1 MTTPP
6 HTAGEGAELLPVATA
21 ARTRAALRT
30 LVRPDRGLALTG
42 IGVLVAATVV
52 GLLVQPL
59 LGRIV
64 DIVADGRPAGD
75 LTLPV
80 VLLIAVA
87 AVQGVTT
94 TLGLTRVARL
104 GETVLARLREQF
116 VERALNLPA
125 DRLERAGSGDLTARV
140 TGDVARVTEAV
151 RSALPEMA
159 RSVLA
164 IGLTLGAL
172 ALLDVRFLLAALLA
186 VPVQLLTARW
196 YVRRAVTLYADQRV
210 ANGAQQQ
217 QLLET
222 IGGAVTVRGHRLEE
236 RHTERG
242 ADRSRKAVDLTM
254 RSVNLVLGFYGRLHI
269 AEYIGLAA
277 VLIAGFWLVRD
288 GAVSI
293 GTATA
298 AALYFHSLF
307 GPVNA
312 ALVLLDDAQS
322 AAAGLAR
329 LVGVT
334 DLAEQPE
341 PEPGKPEAAGRPEAG
356 EPEPAGKPEP
366 GEPEPAGKATPGKAA
381 PASVPRQRVASP
393 EAAVSVHAVSHAY
406 GPGRPVLHEVS
417 LTLAPGEHVA
427 LVGASGAGK
436 STLARIVAGV
446 QQPTA
451 GTVTGPTAGA
461 VTAPAGPGGP
471 SVVLVTQEVHVF
483 TGTLADDL
491 RLARPDATDDDLRAA
506 LATVDA
512 LDWAAALPDGL
523 ATVVGEGGH
532 RLDAA
537 RAQQLALARLVLADP
552 ALAVLDEATAEAG
565 SAGARALERSAGA
578 ALTGRTALVVA
589 HRLTQAVA
597 ADRVVVLEA
606 GRVVESGPHEMLR
619 DADGPYAALWRAWS
633 GSRAAPHP

>member
-1 MTTPP
+1 MTTASGTPGS
-6 HTAGEGAELLPVATA
+6 ARDDGRELLPTATP
-21 ARTRAALRT
+21 ARTRAALRA
-30 LVRPDRGLALTG
+30 LIRPDRGLALTG
-42 IGVLVAATVV
+42 IGVLVAATAV

-64 DIVADGRPAGD
+64 DTVADGRPAGD

-80 VLLIAVA
+80 VLLVAVA
-87 AVQGVTT
+87 AVQGLTT
-94 TLGLTRVARL
+94 TVGLTRIARL
-104 GETVLARLREQF
+104 GESVLARLRERF

-125 DRLERAGSGDLTARV
+125 DRLERAGAGDLTARV
-140 TGDVARVTEAV
+140 TGDVARVAEAV

-159 RSVLA
+159 RSLLA
-164 IGLTLGAL
+164 IVLTLGAL

-196 YVRRAVTLYADQRV
+196 YVRRALTLYADQRV

-222 IGGAVTVRGHRLEE
+222 IGGAVTVRGHLLGEQ
-236 RHTERG
+236 HTER
-242 ADRSRKAVDLTM
+242 AASRSRAAVGLTM

-277 VLIAGFWLVRD
+277 VLVTGFLLVRD

-334 DLAEQPE
+334 DLH
-341 PEPGKPEAAGRPEAG
+341 EAADPHEADDRHQAADRH
-356 EPEPAGKPEP
+356 EA
-366 GEPEPAGKATPGKAA
+366 AA
-381 PASVPRQRVASP
+381 PAAVPHQRTGPGAG
-393 EAAVSVHAVSHAY
+393 AVTVSGIGHAY
-406 GPGRPVLHEVS
+406 GPGRPVLHDVS
-417 LTLAPGEHVA
+417 LTLEPGEHVA
-427 LVGASGAGK
+427 LVGTSGAGK

-446 QQPTA
+446 QRPT
-451 GTVTGPTAGA
+451 TGA
-461 VTAPAGPGGP
+461 VTAPAGAS

-483 TGTLADDL
+483 TGTLAEDL
-491 RLARPDATDDDLRAA
+491 RLARPDATDADLRTA
-506 LATVDA
+506 LATVHA
-512 LDWAAALPDGL
+512 LDWAEALPEGL

-532 RLDAA
+532 RLDPA

-565 SAGARALERSAGA
+565 SAGARVLERSAGA
-578 ALTGRTALVVA
+578 ALSGRTALVVA

-597 ADRVVVLEA
+597 ADRIVVLEA
-606 GRVVESGPHEMLR
+606 GRVVESGPHEKLR
-619 DADGPYAALWRAWS
+619 DAGGPYAALWRAWS
-633 GSRAAPHP
+633 GSRTAPHA

>member
-1 MTTPP
+1 MTSTPSGIP
-6 HTAGEGAELLPVATA
+6 GTADDSAELLPIASG
-21 ARTRAALRT
+21 ARTRTALRT
-30 LVRPDRGLALTG
+30 LIRPDRGRALLG
-42 IGVLVAATVV
+42 LGVLVGATAV

-64 DIVADGRPAGD
+64 DIVADGRPAD
-75 LTLPV
+75 ALTPPV
-80 VLLIAVA
+80 VLLLVVAV
-87 AVQGVTT
+87 VQGVTT
-94 TLGLTRVARL
+94 TLGLTQVARL

-116 VERALNLPA
+116 VERALQLPA
-125 DRLERAGSGDLTARV
+125 DRLERAGAGDLTARV
-140 TGDVARVTEAV
+140 TGDVARVAEAV

-164 IGLTLGAL
+164 IVLTLGAM

-186 VPVQLLTARW
+186 VPVQALTARW
-196 YVRRAVTLYADQRV
+196 YVRRAVTVYADQRV

-236 RHTERG
+236 QHTEKSAR
-242 ADRSRKAVDLTM
+242 RSRKAVELTM
-254 RSVNLVLGFYGRLHI
+254 RSVHLVLGFYARLHI

-277 VLIAGFWLVRD
+277 VLVTGFFLVRD
-288 GAVSI
+288 GSVSI

-334 DLAEQPE
+334 DIEESAVQLPHQ
-341 PEPGKPEAAGRPEAG
+341 RTEAG
-356 EPEPAGKPEP
+356 
-366 GEPEPAGKATPGKAA
+366 
-381 PASVPRQRVASP
+381 
-393 EAAVSVHAVSHAY
+393 AAVTVDAVSHAY
-406 GPGRPVLHEVS
+406 GPGRTVLHEVS
-417 LTLAPGEHVA
+417 LTLRAGEHVA
-427 LVGASGAGK
+427 LVGTSGAGK
-436 STLARIVAGV
+436 STLARLVAGV
-446 QQPTA
+446 QQPTG
-451 GTVTGPTAGA
+451 GTVSVAGVQQPTGGTVSVAQS
-461 VTAPAGPGGP
+461 APGPAGP

-483 TGTLADDL
+483 TGTLAEDL
-491 RLARPDATDDDLRAA
+491 RLARPDATDADLRTA
-506 LATVDA
+506 LATVYA
-512 LDWAAALPDGL
+512 LEWAEALPEGL

-532 RLDAA
+532 RLDPA

-552 ALAVLDEATAEAG
+552 PVAVLDEATAEAG
-565 SAGARALERSAGA
+565 SAGARTLERSAEA
-578 ALTGRTALVVA
+578 ALAGRTALVVA

-597 ADRVVVLEA
+597 ADRIVVLEA
-606 GRVVESGPHEMLR
+606 GRVVESGTHDELR
-619 DADGPYAALWRAWS
+619 TADGPYATLWRAWS
-633 GSRAAPHP
+633 GSRSASRTR

>member
-1 MTTPP
+1 MTT
-6 HTAGEGAELLPVATA
+6 TADMPERAESGGDSAELLPVATPT
-21 ARTRAALRT
+21 RTRAALRA
-30 LVRPDRGLALTG
+30 LIRPDRGLALTG
-42 IGVLVAATVV
+42 IGVLVAATAV

-64 DIVADGRPAGD
+64 DIVADGRPAAD

-80 VLLIAVA
+80 VLLVAVA
-87 AVQGVTT
+87 AVQGLTT
-94 TLGLTRVARL
+94 TIGLTRVARL
-104 GETVLARLREQF
+104 GETVLARLRERF

-125 DRLERAGSGDLTARV
+125 DRLERAGAGDLTARV
-140 TGDVARVTEAV
+140 TGDVARVAEAV

-164 IGLTLGAL
+164 IVLTLGAL

-196 YVRRAVTLYADQRV
+196 YVRRALTLYADQRI

-222 IGGAVTVRGHRLEE
+222 IGGAVTVRGHRLEA
-236 RHTERG
+236 RHTERSAG
-242 ADRSRKAVDLTM
+242 RSRRAVDLTM

-334 DLAEQPE
+334 DLAED
-341 PEPGKPEAAGRPEAG
+341 PG
-356 EPEPAGKPEP
+356 PA
-366 GEPEPAGKATPGKAA
+366 AGKADPDPCPVPHQRTA
-381 PASVPRQRVASP
+381 PAT
-393 EAAVSVHAVSHAY
+393 AAVTAHAVGHAY

-427 LVGASGAGK
+427 LVGTSGAGK

-446 QQPTA
+446 QQPTS
-451 GTVTGPTAGA
+451 GT
-461 VTAPAGPGGP
+461 VTAPAGTGEAA
-471 SVVLVTQEVHVF
+471 VVLVTQEVHVF
-483 TGTLADDL
+483 TGTLAEDL
-491 RLARPDATDDDLRAA
+491 RLARPAATDADLRAA
-506 LATVDA
+506 LATVHA
-512 LDWAAALPDGL
+512 LDWAEALPDGL
-523 ATVVGEGGH
+523 GTVVGEGGH
-532 RLDAA
+532 RLDPA

-565 SAGARALERSAGA
+565 SAGARVLERSAEA
-578 ALTGRTALVVA
+578 ALAGRTALVVA

-606 GRVVESGPHEMLR
+606 GRVVESGPHEELR

-633 GSRAAPHP
+633 GSRTALHP

>member
-1 MTTPP
+1 MTTTPSAP
-6 HTAGEGAELLPVATA
+6 SGIADDSAELLPIATG

-30 LVRPDRGLALTG
+30 LIRPDRGRAVLGL
-42 IGVLVAATVV
+42 GVLVGATAV

-64 DIVADGRPAGD
+64 DIVADGRPAD
-75 LTLPV
+75 ALTLPV
-80 VLLIAVA
+80 VLLLVVAV
-87 AVQGVTT
+87 VQGVTT
-94 TLGLTRVARL
+94 TLGLTQVARL

-116 VERALNLPA
+116 IERALQLPA
-125 DRLERAGSGDLTARV
+125 DRLERAGAGDLTARV
-140 TGDVARVTEAV
+140 TGDVARVAEAV

-164 IGLTLGAL
+164 IVLTLGAM

-186 VPVQLLTARW
+186 VPVQALTARW
-196 YVRRAVTLYADQRV
+196 YVRRAVTVYADQRV

-236 RHTERG
+236 QHTEKS
-242 ADRSRKAVDLTM
+242 AARSRRAVELTM
-254 RSVNLVLGFYGRLHI
+254 RSVHLVLGFYARLHI

-277 VLIAGFWLVRD
+277 VLVTGFFLVRD
-288 GAVSI
+288 GSVSI

-334 DLAEQPE
+334 DLKESAVRLPHQ
-341 PEPGKPEAAGRPEAG
+341 R
-356 EPEPAGKPEP
+356 
-366 GEPEPAGKATPGKAA
+366 TPSA
-381 PASVPRQRVASP
+381 
-393 EAAVSVHAVSHAY
+393 AAVTVEAVSHAY
-406 GPGRPVLHEVS
+406 GPGRTVLHEVS
-417 LTLAPGEHVA
+417 LTLRAGEHVA
-427 LVGASGAGK
+427 LVGTSGAGK
-436 STLARIVAGV
+436 STLARLVAGV
-446 QQPTA
+446 QQPTG
-451 GTVTGPTAGA
+451 GTVSVAEGKTA
-461 VTAPAGPGGP
+461 P

-483 TGTLADDL
+483 TGTLAEDL
-491 RLARPDATDDDLRAA
+491 RLARPDATDADLRTA
-506 LATVDA
+506 LATVHA
-512 LDWAAALPDGL
+512 LEWAEALPEGL

-532 RLDAA
+532 RLDPA

-552 ALAVLDEATAEAG
+552 PVAVLDEATAEAG
-565 SAGARALERSAGA
+565 SAGARTLERSAEA
-578 ALTGRTALVVA
+578 ALAGRTALVVA

-597 ADRVVVLEA
+597 ADRIVVLEA
-606 GRVVESGPHEMLR
+606 GRVVESGTHDELR
-619 DADGPYAALWRAWS
+619 TADGPYAALWHAWS
-633 GSRAAPHP
+633 GSRAAPHL

>member
-1 MTTPP
+1 MTPP
-6 HTAGEGAELLPVATA
+6 TPPSPTADDSAELLPVATPT
-21 ARTRAALRT
+21 RTRAALRM
-30 LVRPDRGLALTG
+30 LIRPDRGLALTG
-42 IGVLVAATVV
+42 LGILVAATAV

-80 VLLIAVA
+80 VLLVAVA
-87 AVQGVTT
+87 VVQGLTT
-94 TLGLTRVARL
+94 TLGLTRIARL
-104 GETVLARLREQF
+104 GETVLARLRERF

-125 DRLERAGSGDLTARV
+125 DRLERAGAGDLTARV
-140 TGDVARVTEAV
+140 TGDVARVAEAV

-164 IGLTLGAL
+164 ILLTLGAL

-196 YVRRAVTLYADQRV
+196 YVRRALTLYADQRV

-222 IGGAVTVRGHRLEE
+222 IGGAATVRGHRLEE
-236 RHTERG
+236 QHTERSAG
-242 ADRSRKAVDLTM
+242 RSRKAVDLTM

-341 PEPGKPEAAGRPEAG
+341 PADGTPEVGKPEAADGKA
-356 EPEPAGKPEP
+356 ADGKPE
-366 GEPEPAGKATPGKAA
+366 AGKAA
-381 PASVPRQRVASP
+381 PTSVPRQRTASS
-393 EAAVSVHAVSHAY
+393 EAAVAAHEVSHAY
-406 GPGRPVLHEVS
+406 GPGRPVLHGVS
-417 LTLAPGEHVA
+417 LTLKAGEHVA
-427 LVGASGAGK
+427 LVGTSGAGK

-446 QQPTA
+446 QRPTT
-451 GTVTGPTAGA
+451 GT
-461 VTAPAGPGGP
+461 VTAPASTGET

-483 TGTLADDL
+483 TGTLAEDL
-491 RLARPDATDDDLRAA
+491 RLARPDATEADLRTA
-506 LATVDA
+506 LSTVHA
-512 LDWAAALPDGL
+512 LDWAETLPDGL

-532 RLDAA
+532 RLDPA

-565 SAGARALERSAGA
+565 SAGARVLERSAEA
-578 ALTGRTALVVA
+578 ALAGRTALVVA

-606 GRVVESGPHEMLR
+606 GRVVESGPHDELR

-633 GSRAAPHP
+633 GSRATTAPHP

>member
-1 MTTPP
+1 MTSTPSGIP
-6 HTAGEGAELLPVATA
+6 GTADDSAELLPIASG

-30 LVRPDRGLALTG
+30 LIRPDRGRALLG
-42 IGVLVAATVV
+42 LGVLVGATAV

-64 DIVADGRPAGD
+64 DIVADGRPAD
-75 LTLPV
+75 ALTLPV
-80 VLLIAVA
+80 VLLLVVAV
-87 AVQGVTT
+87 VQGVTT
-94 TLGLTRVARL
+94 TLGLTQVARL

-116 VERALNLPA
+116 VERALQLPA
-125 DRLERAGSGDLTARV
+125 DRLERAGAGDLTARV
-140 TGDVARVTEAV
+140 TGDVARVAEAV

-164 IGLTLGAL
+164 IVLTLGAM

-186 VPVQLLTARW
+186 VPVQALTARW
-196 YVRRAVTLYADQRV
+196 YVRRAVTVYADQRV

-222 IGGAVTVRGHRLEE
+222 IGGAATVRGHRLEE
-236 RHTERG
+236 QHTEKSAR
-242 ADRSRKAVDLTM
+242 RSRKAVELTM
-254 RSVNLVLGFYGRLHI
+254 RSVHLVLGFYARLHI

-277 VLIAGFWLVRD
+277 VLVTGFFLVRD
-288 GAVSI
+288 GSVSI

-334 DLAEQPE
+334 DIEE
-341 PEPGKPEAAGRPEAG
+341 SAAQLPHQRTEAG
-356 EPEPAGKPEP
+356 
-366 GEPEPAGKATPGKAA
+366 
-381 PASVPRQRVASP
+381 
-393 EAAVSVHAVSHAY
+393 AAVTVDAVSHAY
-406 GPGRPVLHEVS
+406 GPGRTVLHEVS
-417 LTLAPGEHVA
+417 LALRAGEHVA
-427 LVGASGAGK
+427 LVGTSGAGK
-436 STLARIVAGV
+436 STLARLVAGV
-446 QQPTA
+446 QQPTG
-451 GTVTGPTAGA
+451 GTVSVAGGHQPTGGKVSVAQS
-461 VTAPAGPGGP
+461 APGPASP

-483 TGTLADDL
+483 TGTLAEDL
-491 RLARPDATDDDLRAA
+491 RLARPDATDADLRTA
-506 LATVDA
+506 LATVYA
-512 LDWAAALPDGL
+512 LEWAEALPEGL

-532 RLDAA
+532 RLDPA

-552 ALAVLDEATAEAG
+552 PVAVLDEATAEAG
-565 SAGARALERSAGA
+565 SAGARTLERSAEA
-578 ALTGRTALVVA
+578 ALAGRTALVVA

-597 ADRVVVLEA
+597 ADRIVVLEA
-606 GRVVESGPHEMLR
+606 GRVVESGTHDELR
-619 DADGPYAALWRAWS
+619 TADGPYATLWRAWS
-633 GSRAAPHP
+633 GSRNAPRTR

>member
-1 MTTPP
+1 MTTDSPTP
-6 HTAGEGAELLPVATA
+6 DTGAELLPIATT

-30 LVRPDRGLALTG
+30 LIRPDRGLALTG
-42 IGVLVAATVV
+42 IGILVAATAV

-80 VLLIAVA
+80 VLLVAVA
-87 AVQGVTT
+87 VVQGLTT
-94 TLGLTRVARL
+94 TLGLTRIARL
-104 GETVLARLREQF
+104 GETVLARLRERF

-125 DRLERAGSGDLTARV
+125 DRLERAGAGDLTARV
-140 TGDVARVTEAV
+140 TGDVARVAEAV

-164 IGLTLGAL
+164 IVLTLGAL

-196 YVRRAVTLYADQRV
+196 YVRRALTLYADQRV

-236 RHTERG
+236 QHTERSAG
-242 ADRSRKAVDLTM
+242 RSRKAVDLTM

-341 PEPGKPEAAGRPEAG
+341 PAAGEPAAGKAAAGKPEA
-356 EPEPAGKPEP
+356 
-366 GEPEPAGKATPGKAA
+366 GKAA
-381 PASVPRQRVASP
+381 PASVPRQRIASS
-393 EAAVSVHAVSHAY
+393 EAAVTVHAVSHAY

-417 LTLAPGEHVA
+417 LSLEPGEHVA
-427 LVGASGAGK
+427 LVGTSGAGK

-446 QQPTA
+446 QQPTS
-451 GTVTGPTAGA
+451 GS
-461 VTAPAGPGGP
+461 VTAPAGTGSAAAGAGEHP
-471 SVVLVTQEVHVF
+471 VVLVTQEVHVF
-483 TGTLADDL
+483 TGTLAEDL
-491 RLARPDATDDDLRAA
+491 RLARPDASDADLRTA
-506 LATVDA
+506 LATVHA
-512 LDWAAALPDGL
+512 LDWAEALPDGL

-532 RLDAA
+532 RPDPA

-565 SAGARALERSAGA
+565 SAGARVLERSAEA
-578 ALTGRTALVVA
+578 ALAGRTALVVA

-606 GRVVESGPHEMLR
+606 GRVVESGPHDELR

-633 GSRAAPHP
+633 GSRTTAPHP

>member
-1 MTTPP
+1 MTTPSP
-6 HTAGEGAELLPVATA
+6 TPDTGAELLPIATP

-30 LVRPDRGLALTG
+30 LIRPDRGLALTG
-42 IGVLVAATVV
+42 IGILVAATTV

-80 VLLIAVA
+80 VLLVAVA
-87 AVQGVTT
+87 VVQGLTT
-94 TLGLTRVARL
+94 TLGLTRIARL
-104 GETVLARLREQF
+104 GETVLARLRERF

-125 DRLERAGSGDLTARV
+125 DRLERAGAGDLTARV
-140 TGDVARVTEAV
+140 TGDVARVAEAV

-164 IGLTLGAL
+164 ILLTLGAL

-196 YVRRAVTLYADQRV
+196 YVRRALTLYADQRV

-236 RHTERG
+236 QHTERSAG
-242 ADRSRKAVDLTM
+242 RSRKAVDLTM

-341 PEPGKPEAAGRPEAG
+341 VGKAEAGRAAAGKPEA
-356 EPEPAGKPEP
+356 
-366 GEPEPAGKATPGKAA
+366 GKAA
-381 PASVPRQRVASP
+381 PASVPRQRIASS
-393 EAAVSVHAVSHAY
+393 EAAVAVHEVSHAY

-417 LTLAPGEHVA
+417 LTLEPGEHVA

-446 QQPTA
+446 QQPTS
-451 GTVTGPTAGA
+451 GT
-461 VTAPAGPGGP
+461 VTAPAGTGSAAAGAGEHP
-471 SVVLVTQEVHVF
+471 VVLVTQEVHVF
-483 TGTLADDL
+483 TGTLAEDL
-491 RLARPDATDDDLRAA
+491 RLARPDATDADLRTA
-506 LATVDA
+506 LATVHA
-512 LDWAAALPDGL
+512 LDWAEALPDGL

-532 RLDAA
+532 RLDPA

-565 SAGARALERSAGA
+565 SAGARVLERSAEA
-578 ALTGRTALVVA
+578 ALAGRTALVVA

-606 GRVVESGPHEMLR
+606 GRVVESGPHDELR

-633 GSRAAPHP
+633 GSRTTAPHP

>member
-1 MTTPP
+1 MTSTPSGIP
-6 HTAGEGAELLPVATA
+6 GTADDSAELLPIASG

-30 LVRPDRGLALTG
+30 LIRPDRGRALLG
-42 IGVLVAATVV
+42 LGVLVGATAV

-64 DIVADGRPAGD
+64 DIVADGRPAD
-75 LTLPV
+75 ALTLPV
-80 VLLIAVA
+80 VLLLVVAV
-87 AVQGVTT
+87 VQGVTT
-94 TLGLTRVARL
+94 TLGLTQVARL

-116 VERALNLPA
+116 VERALQLPA
-125 DRLERAGSGDLTARV
+125 DRLERAGAGDLTARV
-140 TGDVARVTEAV
+140 TGDVARVAEAV

-164 IGLTLGAL
+164 IVLTLGAM

-186 VPVQLLTARW
+186 VPVQALTARW
-196 YVRRAVTLYADQRV
+196 YVRRAVTVYADQRV

-222 IGGAVTVRGHRLEE
+222 IGGAATVRGHRLEE
-236 RHTERG
+236 QHTEKSAR
-242 ADRSRKAVDLTM
+242 RSRKAVELTM
-254 RSVNLVLGFYGRLHI
+254 RSVHLVLGFYARLHI

-277 VLIAGFWLVRD
+277 VLVTGFFLVRD
-288 GAVSI
+288 GSVSI

-334 DLAEQPE
+334 DIEE
-341 PEPGKPEAAGRPEAG
+341 SAAQLPHQRTEAG
-356 EPEPAGKPEP
+356 
-366 GEPEPAGKATPGKAA
+366 
-381 PASVPRQRVASP
+381 
-393 EAAVSVHAVSHAY
+393 AAVTVDAVSHAY
-406 GPGRPVLHEVS
+406 GPGRTVLHEVS
-417 LTLAPGEHVA
+417 LVLRAGEHVA
-427 LVGASGAGK
+427 LVGTSGAGK
-436 STLARIVAGV
+436 STLARLVAGV
-446 QQPTA
+446 QQPTG
-451 GTVTGPTAGA
+451 GTVSVAGGQEPTGGTVSVAGGHQPTGGKVSVAQS
-461 VTAPAGPGGP
+461 APGPAGP

-483 TGTLADDL
+483 TGTLAEDL
-491 RLARPDATDDDLRAA
+491 RLARPDATDADLRTA
-506 LATVDA
+506 LATVYA
-512 LDWAAALPDGL
+512 LEWAEALPEGL

-532 RLDAA
+532 RLDPA

-552 ALAVLDEATAEAG
+552 PVAVLDEATAEAG
-565 SAGARALERSAGA
+565 SAGARTLERSAEA
-578 ALTGRTALVVA
+578 ALAGRTALVVA

-597 ADRVVVLEA
+597 ADRIVVLEA
-606 GRVVESGPHEMLR
+606 GRVVESGTHDELR
-619 DADGPYAALWRAWS
+619 TADGPYATLWRAWS
-633 GSRAAPHP
+633 GSRNAPRTR

>member
-1 MTTPP
+1 MTSTPSGIP
-6 HTAGEGAELLPVATA
+6 GTADDSAELLPIASG

-30 LVRPDRGLALTG
+30 LIRPDRGRALLG
-42 IGVLVAATVV
+42 LGVLVGATAV

-64 DIVADGRPAGD
+64 DIVADGRPAD
-75 LTLPV
+75 ALTLPV
-80 VLLIAVA
+80 VLLLVVAV
-87 AVQGVTT
+87 VQGVTT
-94 TLGLTRVARL
+94 TLGLTQVARL

-116 VERALNLPA
+116 VERALHLPA
-125 DRLERAGSGDLTARV
+125 DRLERAGAGDLTARV
-140 TGDVARVTEAV
+140 TGDVARVAEAV

-164 IGLTLGAL
+164 IVLTLGAM

-186 VPVQLLTARW
+186 VPVQALTARW
-196 YVRRAVTLYADQRV
+196 YVRRAVTVYADQRV

-222 IGGAVTVRGHRLEE
+222 IGGAATVRGHRLEE
-236 RHTERG
+236 QHTEKSAR
-242 ADRSRKAVDLTM
+242 RSRKAVELTM
-254 RSVNLVLGFYGRLHI
+254 RSVHLVLGFYARLHI

-277 VLIAGFWLVRD
+277 VLVTGFFLVRD
-288 GAVSI
+288 GSVSI

-334 DLAEQPE
+334 DIEE
-341 PEPGKPEAAGRPEAG
+341 SAAQLPHQRTEAG
-356 EPEPAGKPEP
+356 
-366 GEPEPAGKATPGKAA
+366 
-381 PASVPRQRVASP
+381 
-393 EAAVSVHAVSHAY
+393 AAVTVDAVSHAY
-406 GPGRPVLHEVS
+406 GPGRTVLHEVS
-417 LTLAPGEHVA
+417 LALRAGEHVA
-427 LVGASGAGK
+427 LVGTSGAGK
-436 STLARIVAGV
+436 STLARLVAGV
-446 QQPTA
+446 QQPTG
-451 GTVTGPTAGA
+451 GTVSVAGGHQPTGGKVSVAQS
-461 VTAPAGPGGP
+461 APGPAGP

-483 TGTLADDL
+483 TGTLAEDL
-491 RLARPDATDDDLRAA
+491 RLARPDATDADLRTA
-506 LATVDA
+506 LATVYA
-512 LDWAAALPDGL
+512 LEWAEALPEGL

-532 RLDAA
+532 RLDPT

-552 ALAVLDEATAEAG
+552 PVAVLDEATAEAG
-565 SAGARALERSAGA
+565 SAGARTLERSAEA
-578 ALTGRTALVVA
+578 ALAGRTALVVA

-597 ADRVVVLEA
+597 ADRIVVLDA
-606 GRVVESGPHEMLR
+606 GRVVESGTHDELR
-619 DADGPYAALWRAWS
+619 TADGPYATLWRAWS
-633 GSRAAPHP
+633 GSRNAPRTR

>member
-1 MTTPP
+1 MTSTPSGIP
-6 HTAGEGAELLPVATA
+6 GTADDSAELLPIASG

-30 LVRPDRGLALTG
+30 LIRPDRGRALLG
-42 IGVLVAATVV
+42 LGVLVGATAV

-64 DIVADGRPAGD
+64 DIVADGRPAD
-75 LTLPV
+75 ALTLPV
-80 VLLIAVA
+80 VLLLGVAV
-87 AVQGVTT
+87 VQGVTT
-94 TLGLTRVARL
+94 TLGLTQVARL

-116 VERALNLPA
+116 VERALQLPA
-125 DRLERAGSGDLTARV
+125 DRLERAGAGDLTARV
-140 TGDVARVTEAV
+140 TGDVARVAEAV

-164 IGLTLGAL
+164 IVLTLGAM

-186 VPVQLLTARW
+186 VPVQALTARW
-196 YVRRAVTLYADQRV
+196 YVRRAVTVYADQRV

-236 RHTERG
+236 QHTEKSAR
-242 ADRSRKAVDLTM
+242 RSRKAVELTM
-254 RSVNLVLGFYGRLHI
+254 RSVHLVLGFYARLHI

-277 VLIAGFWLVRD
+277 VLVTGFFLVRD
-288 GAVSI
+288 GSVSI

-334 DLAEQPE
+334 DIEESAVQLPH
-341 PEPGKPEAAGRPEAG
+341 
-356 EPEPAGKPEP
+356 
-366 GEPEPAGKATPGKAA
+366 
-381 PASVPRQRVASP
+381 QRTEVG
-393 EAAVSVHAVSHAY
+393 AAVTVDAVSHAY
-406 GPGRPVLHEVS
+406 GPGRTVLHEVS
-417 LTLAPGEHVA
+417 LTLRAGEHVA
-427 LVGASGAGK
+427 LVGTSGAGK
-436 STLARIVAGV
+436 STLARLVAGV
-446 QQPTA
+446 QQPTG
-451 GTVTGPTAGA
+451 GTVSVAGVQQPTGGTVSVAQS
-461 VTAPAGPGGP
+461 APGPAGP

-483 TGTLADDL
+483 TGTLAEDL
-491 RLARPDATDDDLRAA
+491 RLARPDATDADLRTA
-506 LATVDA
+506 LATVHA
-512 LDWAAALPDGL
+512 LEWAEALPEGL

-532 RLDAA
+532 RLDPAH
-537 RAQQLALARLVLADP
+537 AQQLALARLVLADP
-552 ALAVLDEATAEAG
+552 PVAVLDEATAEAG
-565 SAGARALERSAGA
+565 SAGARTLERSAEA
-578 ALTGRTALVVA
+578 ALAGRTALVVA

-597 ADRVVVLEA
+597 ADRIVVLEA
-606 GRVVESGPHEMLR
+606 GRVVESGTHDELR
-619 DADGPYAALWRAWS
+619 TADGPYATLWRAWS
-633 GSRAAPHP
+633 GSRSASRTR

>member
-1 MTTPP
+1 MTSTPSGIP
-6 HTAGEGAELLPVATA
+6 GTADDSAELLPIASG

-30 LVRPDRGLALTG
+30 LIRPDRGRALLG
-42 IGVLVAATVV
+42 LGVLVGATAV

-64 DIVADGRPAGD
+64 DIVADGRPAD
-75 LTLPV
+75 ALTLPV
-80 VLLIAVA
+80 VLLLVVAV
-87 AVQGVTT
+87 VQGVTT
-94 TLGLTRVARL
+94 TLGLTQVARL

-116 VERALNLPA
+116 VERALQLPA
-125 DRLERAGSGDLTARV
+125 DRLERAGAGDLTARV
-140 TGDVARVTEAV
+140 TGDVARVAEAV

-164 IGLTLGAL
+164 IVLTLGAM

-186 VPVQLLTARW
+186 VPVQALTARW
-196 YVRRAVTLYADQRV
+196 YVRRAVTVYADQRV

-222 IGGAVTVRGHRLEE
+222 IGGAATVRGHRLEE
-236 RHTERG
+236 QHTEKSAR
-242 ADRSRKAVDLTM
+242 RSRKAVELTM
-254 RSVNLVLGFYGRLHI
+254 RSVHLVLGFYARLHI

-277 VLIAGFWLVRD
+277 VLVTGFFLVRD
-288 GAVSI
+288 GSVSI

-334 DLAEQPE
+334 DIEE
-341 PEPGKPEAAGRPEAG
+341 SAAQLPHQRTEAG
-356 EPEPAGKPEP
+356 
-366 GEPEPAGKATPGKAA
+366 
-381 PASVPRQRVASP
+381 
-393 EAAVSVHAVSHAY
+393 AAVTVDAVSHAY
-406 GPGRPVLHEVS
+406 GPGRTVLHEVS
-417 LTLAPGEHVA
+417 LALRAGEHVA
-427 LVGASGAGK
+427 LVGTSGAGK
-436 STLARIVAGV
+436 STLARLVAGV
-446 QQPTA
+446 QQPTG
-451 GTVTGPTAGA
+451 GTVSVAGVQQPTGGTVSVAGGHQPTGGKVSVAQS
-461 VTAPAGPGGP
+461 APGPAGP

-483 TGTLADDL
+483 TGTLAEDL
-491 RLARPDATDDDLRAA
+491 RLARPDATDADLRTA
-506 LATVDA
+506 LATVYA
-512 LDWAAALPDGL
+512 LEWAEALPEGL

-532 RLDAA
+532 RLDPA

-552 ALAVLDEATAEAG
+552 PVAVLDEATAEAG
-565 SAGARALERSAGA
+565 SAGARTLERSAEA
-578 ALTGRTALVVA
+578 ALAGRTALVVA

-597 ADRVVVLEA
+597 ADRIVVLEA
-606 GRVVESGPHEMLR
+606 GRVVESGTHDELR
-619 DADGPYAALWRAWS
+619 TADGPYATLWRAWS
-633 GSRAAPHP
+633 GSRNAPRTR

>member
-6 HTAGEGAELLPVATA
+6 DGRELLPVASA

-30 LVRPDRGLALTG
+30 LVRPDRGRAVAGL
-42 IGVLVAATVV
+42 GVLIAATAV

-59 LGRIV
+59 LGHVV
-64 DIVADGRPAGD
+64 DIVAEGRPAAA
-75 LTLPV
+75 LTQP
-80 VLLIAVA
+80 VLLLVLVAV
-87 AVQGVTT
+87 VQGVTT
-94 TLGLTRVARL
+94 TVGLTQVARL

-116 VERALNLPA
+116 VERVLTLPA
-125 DRLERAGSGDLTARV
+125 DRLERAGAGDLTARV
-140 TGDVARVTEAV
+140 TGDVARVAEAV
-151 RSALPEMA
+151 RSALPELA

-164 IGLTLGAL
+164 IVLTLGAL

-186 VPVQLLTARW
+186 VPVQALTARW
-196 YVRRAVTLYADQRV
+196 YVRRAVTLYADHRV

-222 IGGAVTVRGHRLEE
+222 IGGATTVRSHRLE
-236 RHTERG
+236 RQHTERAAKRSG
-242 ADRSRKAVDLTM
+242 AAVELTM
-254 RSVNLVLGFYGRLHI
+254 RAVHLVLGFYGRLHI

-277 VLIAGFWLVRD
+277 VLVTGFVLVGD
-288 GAVSI
+288 GAVSV

-334 DLAEQPE
+334 D
-341 PEPGKPEAAGRPEAG
+341 PGGEGTRDAPPAAHL
-356 EPEPAGKPEP
+356 
-366 GEPEPAGKATPGKAA
+366 
-381 PASVPRQRVASP
+381 PRQRTTSAAA
-393 EAAVSVHAVSHAY
+393 AAVTVDAVSHAY
-406 GPGRPVLHEVS
+406 GTGRPVLHQVS

-427 LVGASGAGK
+427 LVGTSGAGK
-436 STLARIVAGV
+436 STLARLVAGV
-446 QQPTA
+446 QQPTE
-451 GTVTGPTAGA
+451 GTVHVAGA
-461 VTAPAGPGGP
+461 AEGP

-483 TGTLADDL
+483 TGTLAEDL
-491 RLARPDATDDDLRAA
+491 RLARPAATDEELRTALSTVNA
-506 LATVDA
+506 LA
-512 LDWAAALPDGL
+512 WAEALPDGL
-523 ATVVGEGGH
+523 GTVVGEGGH

-552 ALAVLDEATAEAG
+552 PVAVLDEATAEAG
-565 SAGARALERSAGA
+565 SAGARDLERSAQQ
-578 ALTGRTALVVA
+578 ALAGRTALVVA

-597 ADRVVVLEA
+597 ADRVVVLDG
-606 GRVVESGPHEMLR
+606 GRVVESGTHTELR
-619 DADGPYAALWRAWS
+619 DAGGPYAALWRAWS
-633 GSRAAPHP
+633 GSRTAPHP